1 MKRMA
6 LIAALLLAGC
16 GIKGQPGTPSGHPLP
31 VSEPQP
37 PQADLPTE

>member
-1 MKRMA
+1 MSRT
-6 LIAALLLAGC
+6 ALLLALALAAC

-31 VSEPQP
+31 VPQPQP